1 MSKALWASRNFLDL
15 NISLCIPNHSFCFQ
29 FELLTLAVQGYGEN
43 IRDLDLR
50 PLLYPIVNNPNNTEP
65 GEDGLTEKHFTEM
78 AYMMAHD
85 LTLKETQYAINIV
98 RGFRK
103 VASKEENRAAFV
115 CWEMNISISISEFI
129 CRLRFIHFQ
138 NELVSSGL
146 KALWMGATL
155 DVDLL

>member
-1 MSKALWASRNFLDL
+1 M
-15 NISLCIPNHSFCFQ
+15 
-29 FELLTLAVQGYGEN
+29 QGYGEN

-115 CWEMNISISISEFI
+115 C
-129 CRLRFIHFQ
+129 
-138 NELVSSGL
+138 
-146 KALWMGATL
+146 
-155 DVDLL
+155 